1 MENKKILLIIDFE
14 RIIVLEMIKKLPVFL
29 IIAMLVILLIPAA
42 QAVAIGAS
50 PATLSFE
57 VPKGGSVEKTLQI
70 STNSESYIDF
80 RLEKSSSI
88 ADYVIL
94 SSETGKI
101 KSGEPYDLTVK
112 VSVPRKTEL
121 GNYSGTISVR
131 TTGTGNVSG
140 GSGSVISTGV
150 TVRVAI
156 NVIPATSSGLGGIII
171 LLAIIMIAIAGAAWI
186 FLRKKK

>member
-1 MENKKILLIIDFE
+1 
-14 RIIVLEMIKKLPVFL
+14 MIKKLPVLL
-29 IIAMLVILLIPAA
+29 IIAALILLLIPAV

-50 PATLSFE
+50 PATLRFE
-57 VPKGGSVEKTLQI
+57 VPKGSTVEKTLQI
-70 STNSESYIDF
+70 STNSGTYMEF
-80 RLEKSSSI
+80 KLEPSSSL
-88 ADYVIL
+88 ANYVTL
-94 SSETGKI
+94 SSGTGKS

-150 TVRVAI
+150 TVKVAI
-156 NVIPATSSGLGGIII
+156 TVVPAISSGISSVGVIIVI
-171 LLAIIMIAIAGAAWI
+171 AIIALIGAAWV
-186 FLRKKK
+186 FLRRKK